1 LSDVRNCRGATRQ
14 QNQELIVGSSFSG
27 PSTKKNTVLRVVLG
41 LISSRGA
48 LAAGRTAPGPSL
60 LLCVLYLS
68 STHNEGPPTVDAAAG
83 WKWKKLGP
91 VATHSFSGGTPLEH
105 FRIPTVYYL
114 FTSIAPERTTPSPLY
129 RRILRR
135 RKSFEGSK

>member
-1 LSDVRNCRGATRQ
+1 MSDVRNCRGATRQ
-14 QNQELIVGSSFSG
+14 QNQELIVGSCLSG

-41 LISSRGA
+41 LTSSRGA
-48 LAAGRTAPGPSL
+48 LAAGRTAPRPSL

-105 FRIPTVYYL
+105 SVSHGVLPLHEHHAGATNAFSAI
-114 FTSIAPERTTPSPLY
+114 SSNPSEAKKL
-129 RRILRR
+129 
-135 RKSFEGSK
+135 